1 MASITVYTAT
11 AVVTT
16 PVSMDGLEKH
26 LLQKGWFKTW
36 YEEHSNGVVRYDMV
50 SVSVGEPIDLDM
62 VPGDDGNVSELR
74 VLARKEGVIETFQE
88 VIAGIIEPFEVH
100 RADIGIIRRES

>member
-16 PVSMDGLEKH
+16 PVSMDNLEKH

-36 YEEHSNGVVRYDMV
+36 YEEYSNGVVRYDMI
-50 SVSVGEPIDLDM
+50 SITVGEPIDLDM
-62 VPGDDGNVSELR
+62 VPGKDGNVSELR
-74 VLARKEGVIETFQE
+74 ALARKEGVLEKFQG
-88 VIAGIIEPFEVH
+88 VISGMVEPFEVH
-100 RADIGIIRRES
+100 RAEIGIVPR